1 MRTGVR
7 NGGLA
12 VAAATLLTFV
22 AWHAS
27 AEDAVPFASVQ
38 DAAAALDEA
47 QAQLA
52 EARKRGKVLEDQAQA
67 ATEAAERTEREAA
80 AVAARIQ
87 ESQAQAAIDRAQLAL
102 LDKQQVS
109 LRLEMAARQAPLVR
123 LTAALEV
130 LARRPPVFGLLR
142 PGSLRDTVYLR
153 ALLTTMAPAVEQR
166 TAGLRSA
173 IDKARALQRQQ
184 AATIESLRTGSQV
197 LAERQKRLAGLL
209 AQQKIASIQAQGN
222 AVRETDR
229 ALALA
234 EQTRD
239 LGGLME
245 RLDSENALRDA
256 LAALPGPVLRPANP
270 RGVVTSPVSE
280 AAAAEKP
287 VTGSIEWVLPVVGQ
301 LASSF
306 GTRGETGV
314 SRGISLLPQPGAVV
328 VAPARGRV
336 AFAGPYRGYGRIV
349 IIEHDGGWATLIT
362 GLARV
367 DRAVGETLLQGAP
380 IGAAEATRPVVTV
393 ELRKDGLPVNPLS
406 LVR

>member
-1 MRTGVR
+1 MTAAAGL
-7 NGGLA
+7 GLA
-12 VAAATLLTFV
+12 
-22 AWHAS
+22 AWHAV
-27 AEDAVPFASVQ
+27 AEDAVPFTSVQ

-52 EARKRGKVLEDQAQA
+52 QARKRGEALENQAQA
-67 ATEAAERTEREAA
+67 ATAAAERTEREAA

-109 LRLEMAARQAPLVR
+109 LRLEMATRQAPLVR
-123 LTAALEV
+123 LTAALEL

-153 ALLTTMAPAVEQR
+153 AVLTTMAPAVEQR

-173 IDKARALQRQQ
+173 IDKARVLRQQ
-184 AATIESLRTGSQV
+184 QARTIENLRAGALV
-197 LAERQKRLAGLL
+197 LAERQKRLSELL
-209 AQQKIASIQAQGN
+209 AQQKLASAQAQGN

-239 LGGLME
+239 LGGLMA
-245 RLDSENALRDA
+245 RLDSENALRDE

-270 RGVVTSPVSE
+270 GAVVTSPASGLSTDVRI
-280 AAAAEKP
+280 AAAP
-287 VTGSIEWVLPVVGQ
+287 IDWVLPVVGR
-301 LASSF
+301 LAAGF
-306 GTRGETGV
+306 GTRGDTGA
-314 SRGISLLPQPGAVV
+314 SRGIALLPQPGAVI
-328 VAPARGRV
+328 VAPARGRL
-336 AFAGPYRGYGRIV
+336 AFAGPYRGYGRIL

-362 GLARV
+362 GLARI
-367 DRAVGETLLQGAP
+367 DREVGDTLLQGAP
-380 IGAAEATRPVVTV
+380 IGYAESQRPLVGV
-393 ELRKDGLPVNPLS
+393 ELRKNGVPVNPLAV
-406 LVR
+406 LR